1 MLPIDLTLM
10 DHSELLAAS
19 TQLED
24 QNSESVE
31 ALAITIERYQYED
44 MLKTEIRSLSRLG
57 MAGDIQIDRG

>member
-1 MLPIDLTLM
+1 M